1 VHPTNPTY
9 SGPDAAKD
17 QYAAVCAEMARYHAQ
32 LSDLLRLF
40 LSAQSFGVSAAF
52 ELRHLAMCLVSLAN
66 EIEFAVRKNV
76 GAA

>member
-1 VHPTNPTY
+1 
-9 SGPDAAKD
+9 
-17 QYAAVCAEMARYHAQ
+17 MARYHAQ